1 MVKHKS
7 FALKHFNPISS
18 PATRKPCA
26 ETEPG
31 FRLSMGFVPQMYVE
45 KAGVRFGREW
55 HENCEFRYDM
65 LLKMKQYL
73 HATFPKVPEFM
84 PAITDKGY
92 DEDCATLSGVYGSKV
107 VAMTYGFNVQF
118 PENDWP
124 GDVTNRP
131 LPEELL
137 RSLKPFDPDNNPFME
152 KLEKQMDDM
161 ERCFGRIDG
170 YLNYQGVL
178 NTAQKIRG
186 NDIFID
192 MLDEPEFASDL
203 FSHIEDTLSKLAHRV
218 QARQRASGV
227 DIDLF
232 SVSNCVVSMISPDM
246 YEEFILPHDI
256 ALSKQFARFGVHTCN
271 WNVTPYMDKLA
282 HIEKMGYLDMSAGSD
297 LEKAR
302 RLFPDARLAIFFTP
316 GDIERQPLEALE
328 AELRRVAAQAWPCD
342 IVFADMTPKTD
353 AAKLNAL
360 IDIAEKIEE
369 EHT

>member
-7 FALKHFNPISS
+7 FALKHFNPISA
-18 PATRKPCA
+18 PATRKPCG
-26 ETEPG
+26 ESEPG
-31 FRLSMGFVPQMYVE
+31 FRLSMGFVPQVYVE
-45 KAGVRFGREW
+45 RADVRFGREW

-65 LLKMKQYL
+65 LMKMKKYL
-73 HATFPKVPEFM
+73 HSMFPKVPEFM
-84 PAITDKGY
+84 PAVNDKGY

-107 VAMTYGFNVQF
+107 VAMTYGFDVQF
-118 PENDWP
+118 PDNDWP
-124 GDVTNRP
+124 GDVSNRP
-131 LPEELL
+131 LAEETL
-137 RSLKPFDPDNNPFME
+137 RSLKPFDPDSNPFME

-161 ERCFGRIDG
+161 VRCFGRIDG
-170 YLNYQGVL
+170 FLNYQGVL

-192 MLDEPEFASDL
+192 MLDDPEFASDL
-203 FSHIEDTLSKLAHRV
+203 FNHIGDTLSKLAHRV
-218 QARQRASGV
+218 QARQRESGV

-282 HIEKMGYLDMSAGSD
+282 GIEKMGYLDMSAGSD

-316 GDIERQPLEALE
+316 GDIERQPLETLE
-328 AELRRVAAQAWPCD
+328 AEFRRIACQAWPCD
-342 IVFADMTPKTD
+342 IVFADMTLKTD
-353 AAKLNAL
+353 VNKLNAL
-360 IDIAEKIEE
+360 IDIAGRIEE
-369 EHT
+369 EHA